1 MLQNSRRNDGSEEE
15 MTNILKELKELDAK
29 ATSAPW
35 IVEKTSGRNM
45 YVRRSGLTISEI
57 KRLQHCWEEM
67 EINAQLIAATR
78 NALPELIRAI
88 ELAGVALQQVN
99 DKSHFVPAIV
109 QEALS
114 EIRKLKGE

>member
-1 MLQNSRRNDGSEEE
+1 

-35 IVEKTSGRNM
+35 SQSHRADIGGYYTQIYCQKGE
-45 YVRRSGLTISEI
+45 TIATMSWYKKDKGGGVTGTFRED
-57 KRLQHCWEEM
+57 
-67 EINAQLIAATR
+67 NAKLIADTR
-78 NALPELIRAI
+78 NALPELIRVI
-88 ELAGVALQQVN
+88 ELAEEALSQVN

-109 QEALS
+109 QEAIS